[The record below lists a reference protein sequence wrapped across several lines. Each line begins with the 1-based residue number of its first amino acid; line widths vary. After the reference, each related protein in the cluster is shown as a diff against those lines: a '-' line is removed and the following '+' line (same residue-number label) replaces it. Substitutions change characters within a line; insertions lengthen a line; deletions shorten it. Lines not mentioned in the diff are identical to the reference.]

1 MEVGVTTYWK
11 DWISAKDPIVALQY
25 QVCDRTEILNQF
37 CTWGELED
45 LPVYYWNPGYRSL
58 QQVIYLDGKC
68 TLQPTDVIVGSH
80 NVLPTLSESNDVG
93 IYLLE
98 GVLDFDIAQGQLSST
113 RSHELTN
120 AFYRGVERQYW
131 VLLDSYIELPTELQ
145 PLIPLFSKPLPTRL
159 EVQEI
164 VFEIC
169 DSEIPN
175 FDLEQRSA
183 LVRACLGL
191 PSGEIKLVLNRLV
204 ALSPNLDNLVQSI
217 LQHKM
222 GKLRGRGLDYI
233 SEPDVEGAAGL
244 DLLNQEIDKLKA
256 LLDPAALQH
265 GLQFPKG
272 WCLWGPPGTGKS
284 LSAKLTASSLGLP
297 LIASDWGALLGSDQP
312 DRALRDLLEIV
323 ESLAPV
329 IFYFD
334 DFDKG
339 FAGWDSAANGGV
351 IRRISGKFLTW
362 LQEHNSTVFMLAT
375 VNRLNNLPPELI
387 RRFSEIFFVDM
398 PKNGG
403 IYDIFNLHLR
413 KYFPQFRSS
422 TSPFTD
428 DQWRILIRDYNLCT
442 PAEIANAVKKA
453 AQEVFVRNQRSG
465 YPDIEL
471 KVTLKDLRDQRS
483 LFTPAMVRD
492 EDQIYA
498 IRNKAPYA
506 RPASGNDKSRF
517 AASGAELFS

>member
-1 MEVGVTTYWK
+1 MEVGVTSHWK
-11 DWISAKDPIVALQY
+11 NWISASYPIVGLQY
-25 QVCDRTEILNQF
+25 QLCDRIEVLTQF
-37 CTWGELED
+37 CTWGEVEE

-58 QQVIYLDGKC
+58 QQVSYSNGRC
-68 TLQPTDVIVGSH
+68 TLQPTDVTAGLHDI
-80 NVLPTLSESNDVG
+80 LPTLSESNKAG

-98 GVLDFDIAQGQLSST
+98 GVLDFDVEKGQLSSV

-120 AFYRGVERQYW
+120 AFYCAVERQYW
-131 VLLDSYIELPTELQ
+131 VLLDGYIEIPTELQ
-145 PLIPLFSKPLPTRL
+145 PLIPLFSKPLPTRK
-159 EVQEI
+159 EAESI

-169 DSEIPN
+169 DRSVPN
-175 FDLEQRSA
+175 LDPEQRSA

-191 PSGEIKLVLNRLV
+191 PTGEIKLILNRFV
-204 ALSPNLDNLVQSI
+204 ALSPSLDELVQLV

-233 SEPDVEGAAGL
+233 SEPDVQGAAGL
-244 DLLNQEIDKLKA
+244 DLLNLEIDKLKA

-265 GLQFPKG
+265 GLSFPKG

-297 LIASDWGALLGSDQP
+297 LIASDWGALLGSPQP

-323 ESLAPV
+323 ESLAPT

-339 FAGWDSAANGGV
+339 FAGWDSEANGGV

-362 LQEHNSTVFMLAT
+362 LQEHNSPVFMLAT

-403 IYDIFNLHLR
+403 IYDIFNLHLK

-453 AQEVFVRNQRSG
+453 AQEVFVRNQREG
-465 YPDIEL
+465 YPDMEL
-471 KVTLKDLRDQRS
+471 RVTLKDLRDQRS